1 VPSPPT
7 AAEPDVREAQAAER
21 GLVFGR
27 ARATARLL
35 ERPGVAT
42 AATVLALAGSIVFL
56 LVRLVP
62 DVRGKPLFDD
72 EVLAGLTAVH
82 PLGELLEI
90 VLADR
95 GGAPL
100 HFVLAHVTLLLDPSA
115 EALRWLSLVFALA
128 TVPVCYDLG
137 RRLGGRTA
145 AIVSAVV
152 AATSSMLAV
161 YGTVGRMYALFAFA
175 SAVAVDLFVRALD
188 QRTPR
193 AALVAAVAAWFLPAV
208 HPYGLVV
215 VAIEALVALALWRGR
230 PLRPALPIFA
240 LAVAL
245 TPFVI
250 ADIRLGERFGVGA
263 FERESVAPPDFAA
276 QQLGEALAA
285 FAGGQGLLALA
296 FFGLAV
302 GGLLVAARRR
312 PAFGVFAV
320 LVLAAIP
327 VLMVVVR
334 AEEALVHLLSPR
346 HLTFALP
353 VWAALVGVGVERAV
367 RDLPRPLAAF
377 GVVAVVVAA
386 ALAPS
391 GIDDPRVDANAD
403 RASLAGP
410 AGWVRTHADENSVLL
425 FYSPVYLAAL
435 SEADDATAVSR
446 SGRPVRM
453 VERADYPVSSVVL
466 ALPLAGTRVNE
477 EVLRSRLGPGSDV
490 GVFREWLLVETAG
503 PLNGAHS
510 VLATGR
516 DALVAVRAST
526 RRRDFPF
533 RRALRGGLVTVCTA
547 LAELGDP
554 CSERVLPPS
563 RRAS

>member
-7 AAEPDVREAQAAER
+7 AAEPDVRETQAAER
-21 GLVFGR
+21 GLAFGR
-27 ARATARLL
+27 ARAAARRL

-42 AATVLALAGSIVFL
+42 AATALALAGSIAFL

-82 PLGELLEI
+82 PLGELFEI

-145 AIVSAVV
+145 AVVSAVV

-188 QRTPR
+188 RRTPR
-193 AALVAAVAAWFLPAV
+193 AALAAAAAAWFLPAV

-250 ADIRLGERFGVGA
+250 ADIRLSERFGVGA

-296 FFGLAV
+296 FFGAAM
-302 GGLLVAARRR
+302 GGLLVVARRR
-312 PAFGVFAV
+312 PAFGAFAIS
-320 LVLAAIP
+320 VLAAIP
-327 VLMVVVR
+327 VLLVVVR
-334 AEEALVHLLSPR
+334 AEDELVHLLSPR

-353 VWAALVGVGVERAV
+353 IWAALVGVGVARAV
-367 RDLPRPLAAF
+367 RDLPPALAAVGVAF
-377 GVVAVVVAA
+377 VVAAA
-386 ALAPS
+386 ALAPT
-391 GIDDPRVDANAD
+391 GITDPRIDPAAD

-410 AGWVRTHADENSVLL
+410 ADWVRSRSDDRSVLL
-425 FYSPVYLAAL
+425 FYSPVYVAAL
-435 SEADDATAVSR
+435 PETDGATAVSR
-446 SGRPVRM
+446 SGRPLRM
-453 VERADYPVSSVVL
+453 VERADYPASSVIL
-466 ALPLAGTRVNE
+466 ALPHAGTRVNE
-477 EVLRSRLGPGSDV
+477 KALLARLGPGSAV
-490 GVFREWLLVETAG
+490 GVFPEWLVLETAG
-503 PLNGAHS
+503 PLNGRHS
-510 VLATGR
+510 VLAAGR

-526 RRRDFPF
+526 RRKDLTF
-533 RRALRGGLVTVCTA
+533 RRALQGGLVTVCGA
-547 LAELGDP
+547 LDELGAP
-554 CSERVLPPS
+554 CSEGVLPA
-563 RRAS
+563 RLRTR

>member
-1 VPSPPT
+1 M
-7 AAEPDVREAQAAER
+7 REAHAAER
-21 GLVFGR
+21 VLGFGR
-27 ARATARLL
+27 ARAAARRL
-35 ERPGVAT
+35 EHPRVAS
-42 AATVLALAGSIVFL
+42 AATVLALAGSTAFL
-56 LVRLVP
+56 LARLVP

-82 PLGELLEI
+82 PLGEVLEI

-95 GGAPL
+95 GGAPF
-100 HFVLAHVTLLLDPSA
+100 HFVLAHVALLVDPSA

-128 TVPVCYDLG
+128 TIPVCYDLG

-145 AIVSAVV
+145 GIVSAVV

-188 QRTPR
+188 RRTPR
-193 AALVAAVAAWFLPAV
+193 AALGAAAAAWFLPAV

-215 VAIEALVALALWRGR
+215 VGIEALVALILWRGR
-230 PLRPALPIFA
+230 PLRPALPIFG

-250 ADIRLGERFGVGA
+250 ADIRLSERFGVGA

-296 FFGLAV
+296 FFGAAL
-302 GGLLVAARRR
+302 GGLFVATRGR
-312 PAFGVFAV
+312 PAFGAFAV

-327 VLMVVVR
+327 VLMIVVR
-334 AEEALVHLLSPR
+334 AEEELIHLLSPR

-353 VWAALVGVGVERAV
+353 IWAALVGAGVARAV
-367 RDLPRPLAAF
+367 RDLPPVLATA
-377 GVVAVVVAA
+377 GVIAVVAAA

-391 GIDDPRVDANAD
+391 GITDPRIDPAAD

-410 AGWVRTHADENSVLL
+410 AAWVRSRADDRSVLL
-425 FYSPVYLAAL
+425 FYSPVYVAAL
-435 SEADDATAVSR
+435 PETDGATAVSR
-446 SGRPVRM
+446 SGRPLRM
-453 VERADYPVSSVVL
+453 VERAEYPASSVIL

-477 EVLRSRLGPGSDV
+477 KALLARLGPGSAV
-490 GVFREWLLVETAG
+490 GAFPEWLLLEMAG
-503 PLNGAHS
+503 PLTGRHS
-510 VLATGR
+510 VLAAGR
-516 DALVAVRAST
+516 DALVAARAST
-526 RRRDFPF
+526 RRRDLTF
-533 RRALRGGLVTVCTA
+533 RRALQGGLVTVCGA
-547 LAELGDP
+547 LSELRAP
-554 CSERVLPPS
+554 CSERVLPPPL
-563 RRAS
+563 RAR

>member
-1 VPSPPT
+1 VPPPST
-7 AAEPDVREAQAAER
+7 AAESDPREAQAAER
-21 GLVFGR
+21 ALVLGR
-27 ARATARLL
+27 TRVASRWL
-35 ERPGVAT
+35 ERPAVAS
-42 AATVLALAGSIVFL
+42 AAVVLALAGSIVFL

-62 DVRGKPLFDD
+62 DVRGKPLFND
-72 EVLAGLTAVH
+72 EVLAGLTAMH
-82 PLGELLEI
+82 PLGDLLDI
-90 VLADR
+90 VLSDR

-100 HFVLAHVTLLLDPSA
+100 HFVLAHVSLALDPSVD
-115 EALRWLSLVFALA
+115 ALRWLSLVFAVA

-137 RRLGGRTA
+137 RRLAGRTA
-145 AIVSAVV
+145 GAVATVV

-188 QRTPR
+188 RRTPG
-193 AALVAAVAAWFLPAV
+193 AAFAAAAAAWFLPAV

-215 VAIEALVALALWRGR
+215 VGIEALVALAVWRGR
-230 PLRPALPIFA
+230 PLRPALPVFA
-240 LAVAL
+240 LAAAV

-250 ADIRLGERFGVGA
+250 ADLRLSERFGVSA